1 MYLPQWKVHAKVASV
16 NDTTPTPEQARA
28 AIAEAKGRAVG
39 VRRSDSQLRFVL
51 LAIAAT
57 YVAIGV
63 VVGRFPHGGHLAGP
77 TVLAIYGAGVAM
89 AVVIFWRVRAYSKP
103 GILRFTLWCAG
114 FTIWN
119 SAVIGASLASG
130 WFGPNIA
137 GWHFTVSAAVAA
149 TPLVAAA
156 WLLAPP
162 RR

>member
-1 MYLPQWKVHAKVASV
+1 MNESA
-16 NDTTPTPEQARA
+16 PTPEQARA
-28 AIAEAKGRAVG
+28 AIAEADGRVVG

-63 VVGRFPHGGHLAGP
+63 VVGRFPRGGHLAGP
-77 TVLAIYGAGVAM
+77 TVLAIFGAGVAV

-103 GILRFTLWCAG
+103 GILRFTLYCFG

-130 WFGPNIA
+130 WFGPNMA

-149 TPLVAAA
+149 IPLVAAA
-156 WLLAPP
+156 WLLAPL
-162 RR
+162 RS

>member
-1 MYLPQWKVHAKVASV
+1 M
-16 NDTTPTPEQARA
+16 NDSAPTPDEARSA
-28 AIAEAKGRAVG
+28 LVEAQNRALG
-39 VRRSDSQLRFVL
+39 VHRSDSQLRFVL

-77 TVLAIYGAGVAM
+77 TVLAIFAAGVAV
-89 AVVIFWRVRAYSKP
+89 AGVVFWRVRAYSKP
-103 GILRFTLWCAG
+103 GILRFSLYCSG

-119 SAVIGASLASG
+119 SAVIGASFASG
-130 WFGPNIA
+130 WFGPSMA

-149 TPLVAAA
+149 IPLVAAA